1 MLTILLNLTDTTLVP
16 VLAQSDASRS
26 ERWVAVLIA
35 IVLVA
40 AISIVSCL
48 SPKHNRGD

>member
-1 MLTILLNLTDTTLVP
+1 MLTTLLNLANTTLVP
-16 VLAQSDASRS
+16 VLAQNDASRS
-26 ERWVAVLIA
+26 ERWAAVLIA

-48 SPKHNRGD
+48 SPKRGRGD